1 MPAADALVLFD
12 VDGTLIRP
20 QSGTQGM
27 LDRDILTVMLRNA
40 GASRAVIRE
49 KMPEIVRHAQ
59 NIYARSCPNLEDKG
73 LSGSPNAASTAEPAC
88 CSGRIGHRKSD
99 AHRMEENGACRS
111 EGILSIRRFRFQP
124 CGPGSASLCNVRGAK
139 A

>member
-1 MPAADALVLFD
+1 MLAADALVLFD

-49 KMPEIVRHAQ
+49 KMPEIVRHAKIFTRGRVQ
-59 NIYARSCPNLEDKG
+59 TSKTKVCPGVRMLLRRLNRRAVPAGLVLGNL
-73 LSGSPNAASTAEPAC
+73 T
-88 CSGRIGHRKSD
+88 RIGWKK
-99 AHRMEENGACRS
+99 MEHAGLKEFFQFGA
-111 EGILSIRRFRFQP
+111 F
-124 CGPGSASLCNVRGAK
+124 GPGSASLCNVRGAK